1 MKDLMTAVGLIL
13 FLEGLLFAVFPSRI
27 KNMLKKIEHTSENKM
42 RTTGIIAHTKNS
54 HVFRW
59 WSLYSE

>member
-42 RTTGIIAHTKNS
+42 RTTGIIFLTIGFLIVWYIKN
-54 HVFRW
+54 
-59 WSLYSE
+59 